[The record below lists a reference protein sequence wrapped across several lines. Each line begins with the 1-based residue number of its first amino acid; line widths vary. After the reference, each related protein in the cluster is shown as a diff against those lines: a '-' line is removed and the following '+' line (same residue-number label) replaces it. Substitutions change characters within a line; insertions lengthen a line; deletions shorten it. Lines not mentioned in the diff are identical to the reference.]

1 MPKRKAKILIVDDA
15 QINRIILCELL
26 RNQYQILE
34 AEDGK
39 KALEMIKEDKSIDL
53 VLLDIVMPNMDGYQ
67 VLEKMKEQRYL
78 EYLPVI
84 IISSEGDTT
93 SMEKA
98 YELGATDYIRRPFES
113 YIINRRIKNTLMLY
127 EKQKKLVHLVE
138 QQIQKRV
145 NNNTTLINVLGHI
158 VEFRNGESGLHI
170 QHIQT
175 ITKML
180 LLQMGKKSHEY
191 KLSDADILL
200 ISTASSLHD
209 IGKMFIPPSI
219 LQKPAKL
226 TDEEYEIMKTHTTI
240 GYKMCMNDLNLRPYS
255 AGAKYHHE
263 ALNGKGYPEGLAGDK
278 IPIEAQIIR
287 VADEFDAIVSKR
299 QYKSHIGIVDTLKIL
314 IENAHN
320 GKNNLPATKALKKVV
335 IDDTIYEISSAF
347 NYVDYLK
354 ENIKRLKQI
363 KKYHDKMISASSE
376 KQKNLEGMKLLFIAG
391 ETVDNCVSIL
401 ADYENA
407 LSEKEKII
415 DKLNDELKEIKK
427 LKI

>member
-1 MPKRKAKILIVDDA
+1 MSHGRSICMTKRKAKILIVDDA

-39 KALEMIKEDKSIDL
+39 KALEIMKEDKMIDL

-84 IISSEGDTT
+84 IISSEGNTT

-158 VEFRNGESGLHI
+158 VEFRNGESGLHVMHINGESGLHI

-180 LLQMGKKSHEY
+180 LLQLGKKSHEY

-209 IGKMFIPPSI
+209 IGKISI
-219 LQKPAKL
+219 DEKILNKPGRL
-226 TDEEYEIMKTHTTI
+226 TKDEFEIVKQHSSIGAEMLKTVPN
-240 GYKMCMNDLNLRPYS
+240 YNNNDLLKYAYQICRWHHERYDGNGYPDGLKGEEIPIAAQVVSIVDAYDALTSKRVYKEAYSHEEALKMIQKGKCGVFNPLLIECLMDIESYIQNDLKINEFYEDNEYLKVLIYLIYFIKIYILKNQNINFTVNYLIIFNLNIQL
-255 AGAKYHHE
+255 YHHY
-263 ALNGKGYPEGLAGDK
+263 LHY
-278 IPIEAQIIR
+278 
-287 VADEFDAIVSKR
+287 
-299 QYKSHIGIVDTLKIL
+299 
-314 IENAHN
+314 
-320 GKNNLPATKALKKVV
+320 LKKMH
-335 IDDTIYEISSAF
+335 Y
-347 NYVDYLK
+347 Y
-354 ENIKRLKQI
+354 
-363 KKYHDKMISASSE
+363 
-376 KQKNLEGMKLLFIAG
+376 
-391 ETVDNCVSIL
+391 
-401 ADYENA
+401 
-407 LSEKEKII
+407 
-415 DKLNDELKEIKK
+415 
-427 LKI
+427 